1 MVMMLKIFSALVV
14 ADTFPNPTLVKLEH
28 VKYND
33 VMYASECVTLFTFT
47 CRRSASVFIQPV
59 QTKTVVIHPL
69 FTNDVRTREKTL
81 LKTYLNTHTHTRP
94 YLSER
99 TFEIRY
105 SKTFKIQIKYV

>member
-59 QTKTVVIHPL
+59 QTKNRRHSPVVYAWRPVL
-69 FTNDVRTREKTL
+69 WE
-81 LKTYLNTHTHTRP
+81 NTIENVFEHTHTEFARKNIWNT
-94 YLSER
+94 L
-99 TFEIRY
+99 
-105 SKTFKIQIKYV
+105 FKNF